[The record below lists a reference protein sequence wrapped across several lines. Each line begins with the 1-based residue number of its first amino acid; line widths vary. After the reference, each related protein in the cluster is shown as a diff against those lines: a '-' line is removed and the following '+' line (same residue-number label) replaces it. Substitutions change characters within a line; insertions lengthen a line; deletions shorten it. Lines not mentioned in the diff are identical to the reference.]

1 MACPD
6 RLSQW
11 TTEVSTAFSHLSLPA
26 DLGIGALERRN
37 RALRSSRAHPNQC
50 SARVRVGRTGTNGV
64 SACTRVVSG
73 CGAEEWE
80 KAA

>member
-6 RLSQW
+6 RVSQW
-11 TTEVSTAFSHLSLPA
+11 TQEVSTAFAHLSLPA
-26 DLGIGALERRN
+26 TVGTGALERRN
-37 RALRSSRAHPNQC
+37 RAVRRSRDLADQC
-50 SARVRVGRTGTNGV
+50 SPRLTVAGTGTNSV

-80 KAA
+80 EAA